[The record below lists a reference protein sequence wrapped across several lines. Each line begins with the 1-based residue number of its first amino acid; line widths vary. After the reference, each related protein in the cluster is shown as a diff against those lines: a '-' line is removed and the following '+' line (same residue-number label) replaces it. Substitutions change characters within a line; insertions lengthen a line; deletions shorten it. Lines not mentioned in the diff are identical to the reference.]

1 MPPIRIGLT
10 GGVGMGKSS
19 VAAALAE
26 HGAQIVSGD
35 ELGRVAL
42 EQSPELLA
50 AIRERFGDEVF
61 SSDGT
66 LQRRELGKRVFSSPE
81 HVHWLTALTFPRIHW
96 LWMEAVEQSARDVI
110 VLDAAMIVEWGM
122 EKEFDLLVVV
132 MAPKNLVRE
141 RLMHA
146 GRLTEEEA
154 AARQEQQVAPAAKAA
169 IADRV
174 INNNGTLSEL
184 RRQLERFWQEMVTPE
199 LETRRKQRNAAGN

>member
-1 MPPIRIGLT
+1 
-10 GGVGMGKSS
+10 
-19 VAAALAE
+19 
-26 HGAQIVSGD
+26 
-35 ELGRVAL
+35 
-42 EQSPELLA
+42 
-50 AIRERFGDEVF
+50 
-61 SSDGT
+61 
-66 LQRRELGKRVFSSPE
+66 
-81 HVHWLTALTFPRIHW
+81 
-96 LWMEAVEQSARDVI
+96 
-110 VLDAAMIVEWGM
+110 MIVEWGM